1 MAGAALSIVCARWV
15 TPKLTERRRMAPA
28 LLYFAAVLPYS
39 GAAWQL
45 GIAPLDPWTWAERR
59 TAV

>member
-1 MAGAALSIVCARWV
+1 MAGAALSLVEARWV

-45 GIAPLDPWTWAERR
+45 GIAPLDPWTWA
-59 TAV
+59 